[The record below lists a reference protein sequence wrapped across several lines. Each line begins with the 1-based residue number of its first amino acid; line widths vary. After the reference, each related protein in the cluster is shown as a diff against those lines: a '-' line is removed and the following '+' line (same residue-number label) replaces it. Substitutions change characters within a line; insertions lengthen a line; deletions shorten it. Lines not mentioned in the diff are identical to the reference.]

1 MSARAEAPVEGM
13 NFETA
18 MAELEMIVG
27 LLEKGEVKLEES
39 ITLYE
44 RGAKLKARC
53 ESLLK
58 DAEARIER
66 IRLNADGKPAGVA
79 PLDG

>member
-18 MAELEMIVG
+18 MAELEKIVG

>member
-18 MAELEMIVG
+18 MAELEKIVG

-53 ESLLK
+53 EGLLK

>member
-1 MSARAEAPVEGM
+1 MSARADAPVDGM

-18 MAELEMIVG
+18 MAELEKIVG
-27 LLEKGEVKLEES
+27 QLEKGEVKLEDS

-66 IRLNADGKPAGVA
+66 IRLSADGKPVGVA

>member
-1 MSARAEAPVEGM
+1 MSEQAANAVEAM

-18 MAELEMIVG
+18 MAELEKIVG
-27 LLEKGEVKLEES
+27 QLEKGEVKLEES

-66 IRLNADGKPAGVA
+66 IRLSADGKPVGVA

>member
-1 MSARAEAPVEGM
+1 MSARADAPVEGM

-18 MAELEMIVG
+18 MAELEKIVG

-66 IRLNADGKPAGVA
+66 IRLSADGKPAGVA

>member
-1 MSARAEAPVEGM
+1 MSARAESPVEAM

-18 MAELEMIVG
+18 MAELEKIVG
-27 LLEKGEVKLEES
+27 QLEKGEVKLEDS

-66 IRLNADGKPAGVA
+66 IRLSADGKPIGVA

>member
-1 MSARAEAPVEGM
+1 MSARAEAPIESM
-13 NFETA
+13 TFETA
-18 MAELEMIVG
+18 MAELEKIVG
-27 LLEKGEVKLEES
+27 QLEKGEVKLEDS

-44 RGAKLKARC
+44 RGATLRARC

-66 IRLNADGKPAGVA
+66 IRLSADGKPVGVA

>member
-1 MSARAEAPVEGM
+1 
-13 NFETA
+13 
-18 MAELEMIVG
+18 MAELEKIVG
-27 LLEKGEVKLEES
+27 LLEKGEVKLEDS

-58 DAEARIER
+58 DAEARIEK
-66 IRLNADGKPAGVA
+66 IMGLNFVRYAEAVWGA
-79 PLDG
+79 